1 MRVKLINIERATA
14 KGNECANWGQEVK
27 GLNAYFEREDN
38 KKYILHFSETK
49 VCAPVLVFDGADMKL
64 DGYTLIGFKKRS
76 RLGNLQ
82 GEMLA
87 QVREELRK

>member
-1 MRVKLINIERATA
+1 MKVKLVNIERATA
-14 KGNECANWGQEVK
+14 KGNEAQNWGQEVK

-38 KKYILHFSETK
+38 KKYILHFTETQMCK
-49 VCAPVLVFDGADMKL
+49 PVLVFDGADMKL
-64 DGYTLIGFKKRS
+64 DGYTLIGFKKRT

-82 GEMLA
+82 DEMLA

>member
-1 MRVKLINIERATA
+1 MRVKLVNIERTTA
-14 KGNECANWGQEVK
+14 KGNEARNWGQEVK

-38 KKYILHFSETK
+38 KKYILHFVETQMCK
-49 VCAPVLVFDGADMKL
+49 PVLVFDGADMRL
-64 DGYTLIGFKKRS
+64 DGYTLVGFKKHS

-82 GEMLA
+82 DDMLE

>member
-1 MRVKLINIERATA
+1 MRVKLINIERAMV

-38 KKYILHFSETK
+38 KKYILHFSETRACK
-49 VCAPVLVFDGADMKL
+49 PVLVFDGADMKL

-76 RLGNLQ
+76 RLGKLQ
-82 GEMLA
+82 DEMLE